1 LRFSPR
7 RTPLT
12 KTGLLLLLLLLLG
25 DFLCKSLIINDGAGE
40 GNRILSQNVHNSLNG
55 PIIVHC
61 KRHIFHH
68 LRIKRHGDDQ
78 TLMQIDASANVISRP
93 CALMR
98 SYHNPA
104 NWRVKTEILSGPPER
119 ARSVKA
125 SASGIGVHEVLTSG
139 AGLGRREARRRGL
152 GMAPVP
158 NDRKTAEPL
167 PVQPREFLRAV
178 NPPPA

>member
-1 LRFSPR
+1 VERF
-7 RTPLT
+7 
-12 KTGLLLLLLLLLG
+12 TGWRWNGAAWNRLESA
-25 DFLCKSLIINDGAGE
+25 KSGPFPSRCVAE
-40 GNRILSQNVHNSLNG
+40 GNRILSENSHNSLNC

-93 CALMR
+93 CALVR

-104 NWRVKTEILSGPPER
+104 NWRVKTDILSGPPER

-125 SASGIGVHEVLTSG
+125 SASGIGVHEGLPSG
-139 AGLGRREARRRGL
+139 AGLGWREAQRRGL
-152 GMAPVP
+152 GTAPVP

-167 PVQPREFLRAV
+167 PV
-178 NPPPA
+178 

>member
-1 LRFSPR
+1 MPKSCPKRNFAQWE
-7 RTPLT
+7 
-12 KTGLLLLLLLLLG
+12 KYGL
-25 DFLCKSLIINDGAGE
+25 SSGAGE
-40 GNRILSQNVHNSLNG
+40 GNRILSHIVHNSLNG

-93 CALMR
+93 CALVR

-125 SASGIGVHEVLTSG
+125 SASGNRVQRACSLARVWAGVRPG
-139 AGLGRREARRRGL
+139 AGVWGRRQSPTTEKRLNRCRCSHVSVSGFN
-152 GMAPVP
+152 G
-158 NDRKTAEPL
+158 
-167 PVQPREFLRAV
+167 
-178 NPPPA
+178 